1 MPFSPK
7 ITRVGSASDQ
17 VNGTNGTPGAN
28 GTWANF
34 IAGTTGTDSAVAHAG
49 YVEVPAV
56 DGSGNAITVRFPCFK
71 A

>member
-17 VNGTNGTPGAN
+17 ANGTNGTPGTN

-34 IAGTTGTDSAVAHAG
+34 IAGATTSDSAFAAAG
-49 YVEVPAV
+49 FVEVPAV
-56 DGSGNAITVRFPCFK
+56 DGTGAAITLRFPCFK